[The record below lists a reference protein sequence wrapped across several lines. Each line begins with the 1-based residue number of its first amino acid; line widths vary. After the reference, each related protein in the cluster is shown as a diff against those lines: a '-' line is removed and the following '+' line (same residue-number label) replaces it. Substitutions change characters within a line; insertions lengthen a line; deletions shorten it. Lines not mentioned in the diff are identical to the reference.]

1 MTLRLTSRYSGSVP
15 IEAPCV
21 APDRLAGL
29 SPAKIAKLP
38 VQHGNASAQLGD
50 YFKVDGD
57 TSDADVIL
65 DGDCARIKWLGAH
78 MAGGRLTIHGNAST
92 HVGSGM
98 RGGAIEVHGHADDW
112 CGAEMHGGA
121 IRIHG
126 SVSNH
131 AGAAYPGSRRGMRG
145 GILLIDGA
153 AGYQLGAVMRRGLI
167 AVGGGIGDFAAAGM
181 IAGTIFAFGP
191 VGRNPAAGMKRG
203 TFAAFSPGIELLPT
217 FRFDCAYRPTFID
230 LYLRRLQSLAWPLPD
245 LETSLFRRY
254 RGDSAARGLG
264 EILIRSG

>member
-29 SPAKIAKLP
+29 SPDQIAKLP
-38 VQHGNASAQLGD
+38 VQHGNVSAQLGE
-50 YFKVDGD
+50 FVTVDGD
-57 TSDADVIL
+57 PSDADVVL
-65 DGDCARIKWLGAH
+65 DGEWARIKWIGAH
-78 MAGGRLTIHGNAST
+78 MANGRMTIHGNAST

-98 RGGAIEVHGHADDW
+98 SGGAIEIYGDVDDW
-112 CGAEMHGGA
+112 CGAEMRGGS

-145 GILLIDGA
+145 GTLLIDGS
-153 AGYQLGAVMRRGLI
+153 AGDQLGAVMRRGLI
-167 AVGGGIGDFAAAGM
+167 TVGGGIGDYAAAGM
-181 IAGTIFAFGP
+181 VAGTVFAFGP

-203 TFAAFSPGIELLPT
+203 VLAAFSPEIEPLPT
-217 FRFDCAYRPTFID
+217 FRFDCSYRPTFID
-230 LYLRRLQSLAWPLPD
+230 LYLRRLHSIGWPVPN
-245 LETSLFRRY
+245 LEMCPFRRY
-254 RGDSAARGLG
+254 RGDLAARGLG